1 MRVLNILSK
10 ESNPEKL
17 TEYLPEIL
25 GVLRERLNAFKEGL
39 VPLEELVITQRL
51 SREPEKFSVLSSS
64 AIVAR
69 QLQSCGKKVKRGQRI
84 RFIYTAPAP
93 GVWAWD
99 LPTLP
104 NPKTMDRVK
113 YRELLIRAVHEVLQ
127 PLGVTEVILKNW
139 LIGEAG
145 YLAPPGFLKTANS
158 TRLALPLL
166 AELRYLRVD

>member
-1 MRVLNILSK
+1 MLS
-10 ESNPEKL
+10 P
-17 TEYLPEIL
+17 
-25 GVLRERLNAFKEGL
+25 
-39 VPLEELVITQRL
+39 
-51 SREPEKFSVLSSS
+51 S
-64 AIVAR
+64 AIVAK
-69 QLQSCGKKVKRGQRI
+69 QLQSHGKKVKRGQRI

-145 YLAPPGFLKTANS
+145 YLAPPGFLKTVNP

-166 AELRYLRVD
+166 ADLRYLRVD